1 MKKLISALLV
11 FCSALSVAQT
21 NTAYNSPYVGTPSQV
36 FSTNPATWAL
46 LPQAQN
52 NSDLIIGANY
62 AWSRGWTGK
71 GSTILIMDTGI
82 DLTNPAFS
90 APGKIIASKDFS
102 GTTMQDN
109 NGHGSNVAGIAA
121 GAYNST
127 GVMGVAF
134 DANLAIAKL
143 SNTGSVTNS
152 TALTALKWANT
163 LPASTN
169 IVVANLSAN
178 TGYSSAYTAGVFKLS
193 APGMY
198 ASNDK
203 NYGGAGYY
211 NGETPQSWAAALNPR
226 MVLTI
231 SAGNSGLPYVQNPAT
246 FANAT
251 DAMGNLVLNGQ
262 MLVVG
267 DWNAGLKRVE
277 GDTAGTVC
285 KNVVAGVCKDLYKT
299 SDFYILAPGAAV
311 NGPVPTSVNKSGYQ
325 AMSGTSQAAPAVAG
339 AVAIISQLWPYMTAA
354 NEVQL
359 LLKTANK
366 NIPNYDVNI
375 DGQGL
380 LDLNRATQPLGNLA
394 ISLTGRTGVATP
406 VSGVLAV
413 SNTSANTV
421 MKLSSVS
428 VVDSTKRDFTVNLNP
443 AVATNTMLQ
452 SSVMLD
458 ADPGANWSGRWT
470 GLMAGQNLQMPIS
483 GGQTEKENTLTIDS
497 RLLDPDARLSHQ
509 WTMTNSQYN
518 PFVYFNGMFGQS
530 KNSTTVEYSQLYRPG
545 EREGRHGMPQ
555 GFWAQGGVMTT
566 VMNYDTSMV
575 THVTPVVAVH
585 AMAGYQL
592 HDWNLFAGIKP
603 VVAWG
608 QMSITTPSGVDVDGN
623 MSYASVRNNL
633 AGGNIITY
641 AGVKY
646 QHNIGKEQI
655 VGFRSMFGSDGS
667 HGARVYYS
675 VFF

>member
-1 MKKLISALLV
+1 VKKLILALLV
-11 FCSALSVAQT
+11 LYSGLSASQT
-21 NTAYNSPYVGTPSQV
+21 NTSYNSPYVGIPSQV
-36 FSTNPATWAL
+36 FSTNPAAWAA

-82 DLTNPAFS
+82 DLANPAFS

-121 GAYNST
+121 GAFNKT

-134 DANLAIAKL
+134 DADLAIAKL
-143 SNTGSVTNS
+143 SNTGSITNS

-163 LPASTN
+163 LPSSTN

-178 TGYSSAYTAGVFKLS
+178 TGYSTAYTASMTKLS
-193 APGMY
+193 PGIY

-231 SAGNSGLPYVQNPAT
+231 SAGNTGLSYVQNPAT

-251 DAMGNLVLNGQ
+251 DANGNLVLNGQ

-267 DWNAGLKRVE
+267 NWNDKGGRVE
-277 GDTAGTVC
+277 GDLAGTVC
-285 KNVVAGVCKDLYKT
+285 KNVVAGVCRDLYKT

-311 NGPVPTSVNKSGYQ
+311 NGPVPTSVNKSGFSS
-325 AMSGTSQAAPAVAG
+325 MSGTSQAAPAVAG
-339 AVAIISQLWPYMTAA
+339 AVAIVSQLWPYMTAA
-354 NEVQL
+354 NQVQL

-366 NIPNYDVNI
+366 NLPNYDVNTM
-375 DGQGL
+375 GQGL

-394 ISLTGRTGVATP
+394 ISLTGRTGTALP
-406 VSGVLAV
+406 ISGGITV
-413 SNTSANTV
+413 SNVSTTAV

-428 VVDSTKRDFTVNLNP
+428 AVDNMQRDFTVNLSPAMSVNTIMRNP
-443 AVATNTMLQ
+443 
-452 SSVMLD
+452 VMID

-470 GLMAGQNLQMPIS
+470 GLMAGQNLQMPVTGAQYGAES
-483 GGQTEKENTLTIDS
+483 TVSLDS
-497 RLLDPDARLSHQ
+497 RIMNPDAIWSSQ
-509 WTMTNSQYN
+509 FTMTTSQYN
-518 PFVYFNGMFGQS
+518 PFVGLSGMFGQTNS
-530 KNSTTVEYSQLYRPG
+530 STTLEYSKLYRPG
-545 EREGRHGMPQ
+545 EKEGRYGLPQ
-555 GFWAQGGVMTT
+555 GWWAQGGVMTT
-566 VMNYDTSMV
+566 VVNYNSGMV
-575 THVTPVVAVH
+575 NNITPIVSVH
-585 AMAGYQL
+585 AMGGYQL
-592 HDWNLFAGIKP
+592 HDWNLFAGVKP
-603 VVAWG
+603 VVAYG
-608 QMSITTPSGVDVDGN
+608 QISMTAPTAVDAEGN
-623 MSYASVRNNL
+623 MSYSQVRNSL
-633 AGGNIITY
+633 VGGAPITY

-646 QHNIGKEQI
+646 QHNFKDGQT
-655 VGFRSMFGSDGS
+655 VGFRSAVASDGS
-667 HGARVYYS
+667 RNARVYYS
-675 VFF
+675 WLF

>member
-1 MKKLISALLV
+1 MKKLIVALLV
-11 FCSALSVAQT
+11 LYSGLSVSQT
-21 NTAYNSPYVGTPSQV
+21 TTAYTSLYVGTPSQV
-36 FSTNPATWAL
+36 FSTDPNAWAL
-46 LPQAQN
+46 LPQAKN

-82 DLTNPAFS
+82 DLKNPAFS
-90 APGKIIASKDFS
+90 APGKIVATLDLS
-102 GTTMQDN
+102 GTGMQDN
-109 NGHGSNVAGIAA
+109 VGHGSNVAGIAA
-121 GAYNST
+121 GAKTAT
-127 GVMGVAF
+127 GFMGVAF

-143 SNTGSVTNS
+143 SNTASVTGAN
-152 TALTALKWANT
+152 AVQALKWANT
-163 LPASTN
+163 VNSN
-169 IVVANLSAN
+169 IVVANFSAN
-178 TGYSSAYTAGVFKLS
+178 TNYSSAYTASVTKI
-193 APGMY
+193 APGVY
-198 ASNDK
+198 SSNDK

-211 NGETPQSWAAALNPR
+211 NSESPQGWASVLSPK

-231 SAGNSGLPYVQNPAT
+231 SAGNTGLPYVQNPAT

-251 DAMGNLVLNGQ
+251 NANGSLVLNGQ

-267 DWNAGLKRVE
+267 NWNAQAGRVE

-299 SDFYILAPGAAV
+299 SDFYILAPGQVV
-311 NGPVPTSVNKSGYQ
+311 NGPVPTNVNASGFQ

-428 VVDSTKRDFTVNLNP
+428 VVDTTKRDFTVNLNP

-545 EREGRHGMPQ
+545 EKEGRHGLPQ

-633 AGGNIITY
+633 ASANPITY

-646 QHNIGKEQI
+646 QHSLGDGQI